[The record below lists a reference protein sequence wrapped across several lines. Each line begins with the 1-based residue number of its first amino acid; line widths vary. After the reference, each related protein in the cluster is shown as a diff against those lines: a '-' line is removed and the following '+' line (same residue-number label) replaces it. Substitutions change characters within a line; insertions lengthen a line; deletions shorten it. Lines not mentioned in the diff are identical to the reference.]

1 MSVPTTE
8 QYIVAKHDPDLL
20 GRLIAKAEL
29 LKIDHPTDW
38 VQQNLAALM
47 QAEVAPGDTIVTVF
61 AYAKTTRDAYIAATP
76 PAPGANLG
84 AVTDDHLATVI
95 AAVQSDLA
103 NAGGT
108 PS

>member
-1 MSVPTTE
+1 MSTPTTE
-8 QYIVAKHDPDLL
+8 QYIGAKHDPDLL

-29 LKIDHPTDW
+29 MKVDHPADW
-38 VQQNLAALM
+38 VQQNLSALM
-47 QAEVAPGDTIVTVF
+47 QVEVASGDTIVTVF
-61 AYAKTTRDAYIAATP
+61 ASAKATRDAYIAATP

-95 AAVQSDLA
+95 TAVQGDLA
-103 NAGGT
+103 SAGGT